1 MSYRNSEIRQSLHF
15 VSGFALR
22 VLACAK
28 IGLGE
33 IDAFGVRGIGSVMTA
48 RERSVATLASLAF
61 RTHDCVARS

>member
-1 MSYRNSEIRQSLHF
+1 MQK
-15 VSGFALR
+15 VD
-22 VLACAK
+22 CK
-28 IGLGE
+28 IVGIFEWWGKRE